1 MIQLIV
7 VILAVALWIFGL
19 MDILK
24 HEFTGANK
32 IIWLVLVFFIPILG
46 GILYFTIGRKQ
57 RISSI

>member
-7 VILAVALWIFGL
+7 GILTVALWLFGL

-24 HEFTGANK
+24 HEFTGSNK

-46 GILYFTIGRKQ
+46 SILYFSIGRQQ
-57 RISSI
+57 RIS